1 MYHARFKESH
11 YEAGFKWGNLCLK
24 SGNKIRESHT
34 FVLNKERELFAC
46 DCIPLYQRYF
56 PEILEEIRG
65 IADGQKMDYMD
76 LCTFLF
82 SMYCF
87 EFNNHCT
94 CFAFKDKNNLIFA
107 RNSDFL
113 VELEKLYMNCI
124 YKLDTG
130 YSFNANTTAFVQMED
145 GVNEYGLAVGLTF
158 IYPHIRNPGLNAGM
172 LVRFLLEKCSS
183 VEEALTALKK
193 LPIASAQALTIM
205 DAKGDMVV
213 VECNPLGMEII
224 YPNQDENFVVATN
237 NFNSDRMKIYAN
249 PEGLDDWN
257 SRERHEVAYK
267 ALFEN
272 KDNFSFELAKN
283 ILCGKYGFMCQYN
296 RRMGA
301 DTVWSVIYDLKNKK
315 IFRVEGNPSR
325 KNFKEDTRLKLRD

>member
-1 MYHARFKESH
+1 M
-11 YEAGFKWGNLCLK
+11 GNLCLK
-24 SGNKIRESHT
+24 NGNKICENHT

-46 DCIPLYQRYF
+46 DCIPLYQMYF

-124 YKLDTG
+124 CMLDTG

-158 IYPHIRNPGLNAGM
+158 IYPHIRKPGLNAGM
-172 LVRFLLEKCSS
+172 LVRFLLEKCSN

-193 LPIASAQALTIM
+193 LPIASAQSLTIM

-224 YPNQDENFVVATN
+224 YPNQDENFVVAMN

-249 PEGLDDWN
+249 PEELDD
-257 SRERHEVAYK
+257 
-267 ALFEN
+267 
-272 KDNFSFELAKN
+272 
-283 ILCGKYGFMCQYN
+283 
-296 RRMGA
+296 
-301 DTVWSVIYDLKNKK
+301 
-315 IFRVEGNPSR
+315 
-325 KNFKEDTRLKLRD
+325 